1 MLLTEEKFRK
11 IVGSKF
17 FTVKFKKKDGTIRKL
32 NGKLGVTKHLKGGV
46 KKYDASSLGYITV
59 YDNVN
64 KGYRTI
70 NLNTLQ
76 ELKCGKVYR

>member
-11 IVGSKF
+11 VVGSKF
-17 FTVKFKKKDGTIRKL
+17 FTVKFKKKDGTTRIL
-32 NGKLGVTKHLKGGV
+32 NGKLGVKKHLKGGE

-59 YDNVN
+59 YDAKN
-64 KGYRTI
+64 KGYRTL
-70 NLNTLQ
+70 NLATLQ